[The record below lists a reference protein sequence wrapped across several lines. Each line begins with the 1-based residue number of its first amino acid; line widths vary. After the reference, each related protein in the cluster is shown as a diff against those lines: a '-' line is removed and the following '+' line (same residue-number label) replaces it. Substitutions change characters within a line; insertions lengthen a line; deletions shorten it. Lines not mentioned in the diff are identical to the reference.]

1 MGCCRDQVD
10 QPFLFANVSSSISC
24 TQGCTP
30 GWPRRLF
37 LSLSQVP
44 STAPEVTSVG
54 TPGLACLRAV
64 MKPLTEFL
72 WLWVHGTGPGKT
84 PGLVRGPSIPSQ
96 PPRSGCS
103 PMGPASP
110 SRPSSSPLD
119 LCPSRLTL
127 CSPSLRLPCF
137 YPGLCQWH
145 CLGKKLR
152 LAHLA
157 VFFFFAGQHHQFTP
171 TLCLAFQVPTA
182 QPRLPSHPH
191 HPALRPHCPLPRRPP
206 PLLHVH
212 PDPLLCIV

>member
-157 VFFFFAGQHHQFTP
+157 VFFFFCWTAPSIHPNSLPGIPGPHSPAPP
-171 TLCLAFQVPTA
+171 TFP
-182 QPRLPSHPH
+182 PSSP
-191 HPALRPHCPLPRRPP
+191 CPP
-206 PLLHVH
+206 PSL
-212 PDPLLCIV
+212 PAA